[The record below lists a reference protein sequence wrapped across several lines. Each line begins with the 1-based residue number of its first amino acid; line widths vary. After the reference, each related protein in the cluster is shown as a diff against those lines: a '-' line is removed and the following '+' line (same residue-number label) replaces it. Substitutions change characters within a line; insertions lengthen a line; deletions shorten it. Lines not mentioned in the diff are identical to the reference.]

1 MDAERLL
8 GVMIEGALTGRRGRG
23 SALRRLTGGS
33 GSLINAQT
41 LLTAAGLAWGLF
53 EAAQAP
59 TTAAVDPATG
69 ATAPPPPP
77 TAGSDASATGKA
89 TPPELRR
96 LVRLTI
102 SAARADGD
110 LSLEERGRI
119 LSKAREL
126 GAEDLVTEELRS
138 PRPLAEIVAGVTD
151 PGLKTE
157 LYALAYRIVCSDDGV
172 TGAERIYLAQLA
184 HQLGLDP
191 ATTKRLEAEANAG
204 ANPPPA
210 E

>member
-1 MDAERLL
+1 
-8 GVMIEGALTGRRGRG
+8 MIEGALTGRRNRGR
-23 SALRRLTGGS
+23 ALRRLTGGS

-53 EAAQAP
+53 EAAQGSAP
-59 TTAAVDPATG
+59 TAAADPATG
-69 ATAPPPPP
+69 AGAPPPLP
-77 TAGSDASATGKA
+77 TTGETGATVDA
-89 TPPELRR
+89 TPTELRR

-119 LSKAREL
+119 LGKAREL

-151 PGLKTE
+151 PALKTQ

-191 ATTKRLEAEANAG
+191 ATTTRLEADTDTG
-204 ANPPPA
+204 ALS
-210 E
+210 